1 MDPITLMT
9 RYPFWVL
16 AIAAGLYAVI
26 HFAVVRAMRPR
37 GPAGSNPAHRPS
49 RWVIRPAGAPA
60 QPVDLT
66 AFEVTLEAAG
76 DHPIA
81 VIKVVREATGLDL
94 REAKELVE
102 SAPVRVRTCAGR
114 DEAEELADAFKREGA
129 SVSVSQ
135 AGESRSAR
143 HAPFEV
149 VLEEAGERPIE
160 AIRLVRELSRRG
172 LKEAK
177 ELVESAPQR
186 VSLLSGRD
194 EAERCREKLASLGAW
209 VTLEA

>member
-1 MDPITLMT
+1 MDPIALMT

-16 AIAAGLYAVI
+16 AIAAGLYLMI
-26 HFAVVRAMRPR
+26 HLAVVRAMGGKRPV
-37 GPAGSNPAHRPS
+37 GTDPSHRPS
-49 RWVIRPAGAPA
+49 RWVIRPSGAPT

-66 AFEVTLEAAG
+66 AFEVTLEAPG
-76 DHPIA
+76 DHAIA

-94 REAKELVE
+94 KEAKELVE
-102 SAPVRVRTCAGR
+102 SAPIRVKTCAGR

-135 AGESRSAR
+135 AGESRDAR
-143 HAPFEV
+143 RVPFEV
-149 VLEEAGERPIE
+149 VLEEAGERHIE
-160 AIRLVRELSRRG
+160 TIRLVRELSRRG

-186 VSLLSGRD
+186 VSVVNSRE
-194 EAERCREKLASLGAW
+194 EAERCREKLAARGAW

>member
-9 RYPFWVL
+9 RHPLWVL
-16 AIAAGLYAVI
+16 AIAAALYAVI
-26 HFAVVRAMRPR
+26 HFAVIRAMRPR
-37 GPAGSNPAHRPS
+37 GPAGADPAHRPS
-49 RWVIRPAGAPA
+49 RWVIRPAGAPT

-66 AFEVTLEAAG
+66 AFEVTLEAPG
-76 DHPIA
+76 DHKIG

-102 SAPVRVRTCAGR
+102 AAPTRVKTCAGR
-114 DEAEELADAFKREGA
+114 DKAEDLADSLKREGA

-135 AGESRSAR
+135 AGESRNATR
-143 HAPFEV
+143 QPFEV
-149 VLEEAGERPIE
+149 MLEEAGERPIE
-160 AIRLVRELSRRG
+160 TIRLVRELSRRG

-186 VSLLSGRD
+186 VSVLNGRE
-194 EAERCREKLASLGAW
+194 EAERCREKLAAQGAW
-209 VTLEA
+209 VTLEV